1 MRHREEVFAHLNS
14 WLERLDVTLE
24 ERSGLPFG
32 FGLEKDLLE
41 ELSKEAEVL
50 ADFVGIVSAPT
61 AFSNDA

>member
-1 MRHREEVFAHLNS
+1 M
-14 WLERLDVTLE
+14 TLE

-50 ADFVGIVSAPT
+50 ADFVGIVPAPT